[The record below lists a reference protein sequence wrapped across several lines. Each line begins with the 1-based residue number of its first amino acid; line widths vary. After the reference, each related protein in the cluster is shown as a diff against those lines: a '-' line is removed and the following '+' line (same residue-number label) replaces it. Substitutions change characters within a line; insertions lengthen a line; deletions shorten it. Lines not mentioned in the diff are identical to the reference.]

1 MSGARS
7 ASTRVAAVVI
17 VGGMRVLCSFV
28 GGAGHFIPQLPIL
41 RALVDAGHELTLIGR
56 ASAARS
62 APEGLFRR
70 VVTRPDRRTEL
81 SHEISSL
88 APLDIEAELSVVAN
102 HFAGAAAR
110 QSAAEVEA
118 ELADVDLVVCDELDF
133 GAMAAGGRA
142 GVPVVVV
149 SVIASGALVRAD
161 RISDALERLRAELGL
176 SQPIRYQGDL
186 FVVPFAPTM
195 RDPRFP
201 APEDA
206 VWMRPDSGPE
216 PEPDGSIVAT
226 LGTEFNSESGDLFDR
241 ILAAIGELDFPAV
254 VAVGRDLDPAR
265 FGSQPSH
272 VHVEQH
278 VDLGALVPRAS
289 VVLHHGG
296 SGMFL
301 QSVLGGAP
309 QIVFPMGAD
318 QPFTAERVQQLGV
331 GRVLDPFTASPVT
344 IRDAIAEIHADEATR
359 SRVLDLRAETLT
371 LPEPS
376 AVIHHLEALVRRGT

>member
-1 MSGARS
+1 M
-7 ASTRVAAVVI
+7 
-17 VGGMRVLCSFV
+17 LCSFV
-28 GGAGHFIPQLPIL
+28 GGSGHFIPQLPLL
-41 RALVDAGHELTLIGR
+41 RALVGAGHELTLIGR
-56 ASAARS
+56 ESAARS

-70 VVTRPDRRTEL
+70 TVTRPDRRTEV
-81 SHEISSL
+81 SGEISPL
-88 APLDIEAELSVVAN
+88 APVGVEAELSVVAD

-110 QSAAEVEA
+110 QSAAAVEA

-133 GAMAAGGRA
+133 GAMAAGGEA
-142 GVPVVVV
+142 GIPVVVV

-161 RISDALERLRAELGL
+161 RISDALERLRDELGL
-176 SQPIRYQGDL
+176 RQPIRYQGDL

-226 LGTEFNSESGDLFDR
+226 LGTEFNTESGDLFDR
-241 ILAAIGELDFPAV
+241 ILAAIGGVDFPAV

-265 FGSQPSH
+265 FGIQPPH
-272 VHVEQH
+272 VRVEQY

-296 SGMFL
+296 SGLFL

-331 GRVLDPFTASPVT
+331 GRVLDPLTAPTSA
-344 IRDAIAEIHADEATR
+344 IRDAIAEIRADAATR
-359 SRVLDLRAETLT
+359 NRVLDLRAETLT
-371 LPEPS
+371 LPKPS
-376 AVIHHLEALVRRGT
+376 AVIHHLEALVR

>member
-1 MSGARS
+1 M
-7 ASTRVAAVVI
+7 
-17 VGGMRVLCSFV
+17 LCSFV
-28 GGAGHFIPQLPIL
+28 GGAGHFIPQLPLL
-41 RALVDAGHELTLIGR
+41 RALGGEGHELTLIGR
-56 ASAARS
+56 ASAVRS

-70 VVTRPDRRTEL
+70 TVARPDRRTEL
-81 SHEISSL
+81 SDEVSSL
-88 APLDIEAELSVVAN
+88 ARIDIEAELSVVAD

-110 QSAAEVEA
+110 QSAAAAEA

-133 GAMAAGGRA
+133 GAMAAGVRA
-142 GVPVVVV
+142 GIPVVVV

-161 RISDALERLRAELGL
+161 RIGDALERLRADLRM
-176 SQPIRYQGDL
+176 SQPIGYQGDL
-186 FVVPFAPTM
+186 FVVPFAPVM

-206 VWMRPDSGPE
+206 VWMRPDAGPE
-216 PEPDGSIVAT
+216 SEPDGSIVAT
-226 LGTEFNSESGDLFDR
+226 LGTEFNTESGDLFHR

-265 FGSQPSH
+265 FGPQPPH
-272 VHVEQH
+272 VRVEEY

-296 SGMFL
+296 SGLFL
-301 QSVLGGAP
+301 QAVLGGAP
-309 QIVFPMGAD
+309 QIVIPMGAD

-331 GRVLDPFTASPVT
+331 GLVLDALTAPPVA
-344 IRDAIAEIHADEATR
+344 IRDAIAEMHADAETR
-359 SRVLDLRAETLT
+359 RRVLDLRAETLE

-376 AVIHHLEALVRRGT
+376 AVIPRIDALVR